1 MCFSQSPDLAAALLA
16 TAEKCTGPLPVEK
29 SGRVDV
35 EGVHE
40 GRRQVEARIGRALDH
55 VEGGTARPYN
65 CEQERRRGCRGYA
78 PSPGETIRAGRRASR
93 GERIGRYTGPLP
105 GLQAQRVLHRGHRRS
120 DPTHD
125 QGGKVRRPDQGAQRG
140 DGGGQQASIRR
151 QHGRDGLTRRRGR
164 GERRGRY
171 AGWSEQEGQGGRGRR
186 ERGWRPGQEGEDGW
200 RRRAG
205 EGTEGPGRDPDGTQG
220 RGRPTS

>member
-1 MCFSQSPDLAAALLA
+1 MATPDDSVVEYYYEDLEVSAPGPGLSRRPADFSSNGAQTQKSQPVVVCFSQSPDLAAALLA

-93 GERIGRYTGPLP
+93 GERIGRHTGPLP

-125 QGGKVRRPDQGAQRG
+125 QGGKV
-140 DGGGQQASIRR
+140 
-151 QHGRDGLTRRRGR
+151 
-164 GERRGRY
+164 
-171 AGWSEQEGQGGRGRR
+171 
-186 ERGWRPGQEGEDGW
+186 
-200 RRRAG
+200 
-205 EGTEGPGRDPDGTQG
+205 
-220 RGRPTS
+220 

>member
-1 MCFSQSPDLAAALLA
+1 MATPDDSVVEYYYEDLEVSASGPGPVPTPRRLLIERAPRHKNPEPVVVCFSQSPDLAAALLA

-55 VEGGTARPYN
+55 VEGGTARPYS
-65 CEQERRRGCRGYA
+65 CEQERRRGHRGYA

-93 GERIGRYTGPLP
+93 GERIGRHTGPLP

-125 QGGKVRRPDQGAQRG
+125 QGGKV
-140 DGGGQQASIRR
+140 
-151 QHGRDGLTRRRGR
+151 
-164 GERRGRY
+164 
-171 AGWSEQEGQGGRGRR
+171 
-186 ERGWRPGQEGEDGW
+186 
-200 RRRAG
+200 
-205 EGTEGPGRDPDGTQG
+205 
-220 RGRPTS
+220 